1 MSSVCPGGV
10 NRRPAGRGEISRPVP
25 SRESRY
31 PGNGLKSSG
40 RLAGSSVW
48 WPDSGALELDPHENF
63 MTNVLK
69 MPDRRGG
76 LSSSACV
83 AAVLLVGCL
92 LAAAVGRTDEFVLD
106 LPGGGRIPGTFV
118 PVAGPAG
125 PLETIA
131 WQSDAFAAPFV
142 FRLDRISGVRGTAGG
157 AVQEPRGFR
166 CRLVGGDIIDGELRR
181 LDGERLVIAPFVGEP
196 LTIERGVVTSIARR
210 QAGAGG
216 GFVGPVGLVGWKQS
230 PDSSWRDDAGR
241 ITTDIRNAAV
251 SRDLGGPARARY
263 DIVLGWQEEPELILA
278 VAAGRGDAPDPFR
291 FEMLK
296 LGGDET
302 VAMLVRQEPDGGML
316 EPVPLPEGEPG
327 RLTISLFLDQE
338 AGRLALVVPGQ
349 EVVEM
354 TMAAATRRPSGLFR
368 LRLISGDVRLESVRV
383 SAWSAADPAVADPA
397 RTRVVKADGSS
408 LEATEVSLEDA
419 GEVRVVA
426 DGEEVTF
433 PLSELDEI
441 LFGAAGR
448 PARPE
453 AEELKPPVR
462 LVGRSG
468 LVVSGSL
475 VGVEAASLAVARDGI
490 EGAVVVPLEDLDV
503 LASLAAEE
511 PAELPGRRGT
521 IRVGTVETVGCLVD
535 AAAWGG
541 GIAWQPAGSET
552 AAPLAGK
559 PEDVSAVVEYVA
571 RVKDAADEGG
581 QVEVG
586 GIGAAVNQDADGGFV
601 LTMLSE
607 AGAAARDGRIQ
618 VGDRVVAVQPVEG
631 GPFVNAAGLDL
642 EMIMNLM
649 RGRVGTPVSLR
660 IQRGAEGRP
669 KRIDLVRGL
678 IYIADRAILSEA
690 LAAHARVAAGQLA
703 KAGEAAGFSSL
714 LVLRSGD
721 VVNASIIGIDKE
733 GIRLRT
739 PATASGGDEEVLVPH
754 RLVRAVEL
762 DPQADSRTIS
772 PDQFQRLLT
781 LPRAQRDSPPT
792 QLLRLRS
799 GDYLRCSL
807 ESVDEEEMRFT
818 LLGRSKQLPRA
829 AIVRI
834 IWLHPDEITFEDE
847 AEAVV
852 GDEPAVAAVAAEGL
866 VVQGITADAGRTT
879 ILAERME
886 GPVIV
891 GASPAFGKARIDTLA
906 VDRLLIG
913 RAVSEGDAELPFARW
928 RLQLAPLPR
937 ALREAD

>member
-1 MSSVCPGGV
+1 M
-10 NRRPAGRGEISRPVP
+10 N
-25 SRESRY
+25 
-31 PGNGLKSSG
+31 SG
-40 RLAGSSVW
+40 PRT
-48 WPDSGALELDPHENF
+48 PNH
-63 MTNVLK
+63 
-69 MPDRRGG
+69 RGG
-76 LSSSACV
+76 LSFGTCL
-83 AAVLLVGCL
+83 AAGLLVGCL
-92 LAAAVGRTDEFVLD
+92 VAAAVGRADEFVLD
-106 LPGGGRIPGTFV
+106 LPGGGRIPGRFV
-118 PVAGPAG
+118 PVAEPAG

-142 FRLDRISGVRGTAGG
+142 FRLGEISGVRGTAGG
-157 AVQEPRGFR
+157 PVNEPRGFR

-196 LTIERGVVTSIARR
+196 LTIERAVVASITRQ

-216 GFVGPVGLVGWKQS
+216 GFIGPVGLVGWKQS

-241 ITTDIRNAAV
+241 IATDIRNAAV

-263 DIVLGWQEEPELILA
+263 DIVLGWREQPELILA

-296 LGGDET
+296 LGGEEP

-316 EPVPLPEGEPG
+316 EPVPLPDGEPG
-327 RLTISLFLDQE
+327 RLTLSLFLDQE

-349 EVVEM
+349 EAVEL
-354 TMAAATRRPSGLFR
+354 TMAAAGRRPSGLFR

-383 SAWSAADPAVADPA
+383 SPWSAAEPAVADPD
-397 RTRVVKADGSS
+397 RTRVVKVDGSS
-408 LEATEVSLEDA
+408 VEATEVSLDEA

-426 DGEEVTF
+426 DGEAVTL
-433 PLSELDEI
+433 PVSELDEI
-441 LFGAAGR
+441 LFGAADRPER
-448 PARPE
+448 PAADE
-453 AEELKPPVR
+453 AKPPVR
-462 LVGRSG
+462 LVARSG
-468 LVVSGSL
+468 VVVSGSL
-475 VGVEAASLAVARDGI
+475 AGVTDASLAVAREGI

-521 IRVGTVETVGCLVD
+521 IRVGPVETAGCLVD

-541 GIAWQPAGSET
+541 GIAWRPAGSET
-552 AAPLAGK
+552 AAPLAGE

-571 RVKDAADEGG
+571 RVADAVDEGG

-586 GIGAAVNQDADGGFV
+586 GIGAAVNEDADGGFV

-631 GPFVNAAGLDL
+631 GPFVNAEGLDL
-642 EMIMNLM
+642 QAIMNLM

-660 IQRGAEGRP
+660 IQRGAEDRP

-678 IYIADRAILSEA
+678 IYVADRAILSEA

-703 KAGEAAGFSSL
+703 RAGEAAGFSSL

-721 VVNASIIGIDKE
+721 VVSASIISIDDD

-762 DPQADSRTIS
+762 DPRADSRTID
-772 PDQFQRLLT
+772 PDQFERLLT

-792 QLLRLRS
+792 HLLRLRS

-807 ESVDEEEMRFT
+807 ESLDEDEVRFT

-834 IWLHPDEITFEDE
+834 IWLHPDEIDFGDD
-847 AEAVV
+847 AEPVV
-852 GDEPAVAAVAAEGL
+852 ADEPAAAEVAAEGL
-866 VVQGITADAGRTT
+866 VVQGITADNGRTT
-879 ILAERME
+879 LLAERME
-886 GPVIV
+886 GSVIV
-891 GASPAFGKARIDTLA
+891 GASPAFGKARIDTRA
-906 VDRLLIG
+906 VDLVLIG
-913 RAVSEGDAELPFARW
+913 RAVGEVEAEGDDELPFARW
-928 RLQLAPLPR
+928 RLRLAPLPR

>member
-1 MSSVCPGGV
+1 MTS
-10 NRRPAGRGEISRPVP
+10 
-25 SRESRY
+25 
-31 PGNGLKSSG
+31 GL
-40 RLAGSSVW
+40 R
-48 WPDSGALELDPHENF
+48 
-63 MTNVLK
+63 
-69 MPDRRGG
+69 MPDHRGV
-76 LSSSACV
+76 LSFGTCP
-83 AAVLLVGCL
+83 AVGLLVGCL
-92 LAAAVGRTDEFVLD
+92 LAAAVGRADEFVLD

-118 PVAGPAG
+118 PAAEPPG

-142 FRLDRISGVRGTAGG
+142 FRLDSISGVRGTAGG
-157 AVQEPRGFR
+157 AVNEPRGFR

-196 LTIERGVVTSIARR
+196 LTIERAVVTGITRR

-241 ITTDIRNAAV
+241 IATDIRNAAV

-263 DIVLGWQEEPELILA
+263 DIVLGWQEQPELILA

-316 EPVPLPEGEPG
+316 EPVPLPGGEPG
-327 RLTISLFLDQE
+327 RMTLSLFLDQE

-349 EVVEM
+349 EVVEL
-354 TMAAATRRPSGLFR
+354 TMAAAARRLSGLFR

-383 SAWSAADPAVADPA
+383 SPWSAAEPAVADPD
-397 RTRVVKADGSS
+397 RTRVVKVDGSS
-408 LEATEVSLEDA
+408 VEAEEVSLDDG

-426 DGEEVTF
+426 DGEATTL
-433 PLSELDEI
+433 PLSELDGI
-441 LFGAAGR
+441 LFGAADRPER
-448 PARPE
+448 PA
-453 AEELKPPVR
+453 ADVAKPPVR

-468 LVVSGSL
+468 VVVSGSL
-475 VGVEAASLAVARDGI
+475 VSVEAASLAVAREGI

-511 PAELPGRRGT
+511 PAELLGRRGT
-521 IRVGTVETVGCLVD
+521 IRVGRVEAAGCLVD
-535 AAAWGG
+535 AADLGG

-559 PEDVSAVVEYVA
+559 PDAVSAVVEYVA
-571 RVKDAADEGG
+571 RVADAADEGG

-631 GPFVNAAGLDL
+631 GPFVNAEGLDL
-642 EMIMNLM
+642 QMIMNLM

-678 IYIADRAILSEA
+678 IYVADRAILSEA
-690 LAAHARVAAGQLA
+690 LAAHARVAAGQLV
-703 KAGEAAGFSSL
+703 KAGEAAGFGSL

-739 PATASGGDEEVLVPH
+739 PATASGGDQEVLVPH
-754 RLVRAVEL
+754 GLVRAVEL
-762 DPQADSRTIS
+762 DPQADSRTIA
-772 PDQFQRLLT
+772 PDQFERLLT

-792 QLLRLRS
+792 HLLRLRS

-807 ESVDEEEMRFT
+807 ESLDEDEVRFT

-834 IWLHPDEITFEDE
+834 IWLHPDEIEFGDD
-847 AEAVV
+847 AEPVV
-852 GDEPAVAAVAAEGL
+852 DDEPAAAEVAAEGL
-866 VVQGITADAGRTT
+866 VVQGITADKGRTT
-879 ILAERME
+879 LRADRME
-886 GPVIV
+886 GSVIV
-891 GASPAFGKARIDTLA
+891 GSSPAFGKARIDTRA
-906 VDRLLIG
+906 VDLVLIG
-913 RAVSEGDAELPFARW
+913 RAVGEGDAEGDDELPFARW
-928 RLQLAPLPR
+928 RLRLAPLPR